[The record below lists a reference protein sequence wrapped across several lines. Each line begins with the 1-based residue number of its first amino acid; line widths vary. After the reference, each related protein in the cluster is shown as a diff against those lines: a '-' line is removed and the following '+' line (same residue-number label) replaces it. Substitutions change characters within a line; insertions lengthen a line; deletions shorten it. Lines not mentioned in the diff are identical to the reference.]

1 MTSNSYSHDSEQGV
15 RNKEICVHIDEH
27 LMGILARYLL
37 QNYIQKSCFSNA
49 QKIIQNS
56 QFVSPPSFPK
66 TPVSRRLSLSEKREW
81 YSPRDIEEIYGLSR
95 KTLELIRHDAKKKGI
110 PLEVSEMAFKN
121 GSKSD
126 RRRPFIRISRKS
138 IEVYLQAHFITEQ

>member
-1 MTSNSYSHDSEQGV
+1 MFFKCSKNNSKFSICFPSLVSKNSREQ
-15 RNKEICVHIDEH
+15 E
-27 LMGILARYLL
+27 A
-37 QNYIQKSCFSNA
+37 
-49 QKIIQNS
+49 
-56 QFVSPPSFPK
+56 FP
-66 TPVSRRLSLSEKREW
+66 VGKREW

-138 IEVYLQAHFITEQ
+138 IEVYLQAHFITEP